1 MSCKTYKPMLHSYI
15 NDELNFIEK
24 TELEGHLQE
33 CAECRN
39 EEEEIK
45 KLKRILS
52 AVKPDKLQFIEF
64 KENIMAAIKVT
75 VKASAVVYDFKVLSR
90 LGASLIACGILALLL
105 NFSAIGNNLEVSRD
119 KINFNM
125 QEIGQKV
132 SQPLGFINEGLAN
145 MSSKLVN
152 LNGITFRLEQKIRG
166 GM

>member
-24 TELEGHLQE
+24 TELERHLLE
-33 CAECRN
+33 CAECRK

-52 AVKPDKLQFIEF
+52 AVKPDKLPFIEF

-75 VKASAVVYDFKVLSR
+75 AKARAAAYDIKVLGR
-90 LGASLIACGILALLL
+90 LGASLIACGILVFLL
-105 NFSAIGNNLEVSRD
+105 NFSTFGNNLEAGGNRMNID
-119 KINFNM
+119 M
-125 QEIGQKV
+125 QGIGQKV